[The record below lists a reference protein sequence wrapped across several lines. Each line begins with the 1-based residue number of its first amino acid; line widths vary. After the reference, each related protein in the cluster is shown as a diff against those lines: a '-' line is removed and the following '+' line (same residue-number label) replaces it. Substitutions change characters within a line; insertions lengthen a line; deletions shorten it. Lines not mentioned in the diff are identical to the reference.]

1 MDGMFHELTELLRTL
16 PGIGPRA
23 ASRIVLSLLNRSQE
37 DLNALGEAIAELKST
52 VLQCTECFNV
62 SNQAICSICRDSKRD
77 AKSILVVEHITDLL
91 SVERAGIWRGYYHV
105 LGGALSPVD
114 KVGPEHIRFRELGER
129 VDRICQQAG
138 GIELV
143 IATNPTSA
151 GEMTAHY
158 IRDMFHHV
166 PGVRIT
172 RLARGLAT
180 GTHLEYADETTL
192 RYALESRK

>member
-37 DLNALGEAIAELKST
+37 ELNALGGAIAELKST
-52 VLQCTECFNV
+52 VFQCSECFNV
-62 SNQAICSICRDSKRD
+62 SDQSICSICRDGKRD
-77 AKSILVVEHITDLL
+77 AKSLLVLEQVSDLL
-91 SVERAGIWRGYYHV
+91 SIERAGIWRGYYHV

-114 KVGPEHIRFRELGER
+114 KISPEHIRMRELSER

-158 IRDMFHHV
+158 IRDMFQSV
-166 PGVRIT
+166 PGVRVT

-192 RYALESRK
+192 RYAIESRK